1 MADVTFSDSGNHKIG
16 PLHSSSSPSH
26 VVILCVCSCYCNTTR
41 KVCSQLVG
49 GGAIFLCHLLL
60 STVCVCVCVYPG
72 QLDAAGLGVFT
83 NFWSY
88 ISEATK
94 AEDDDQSTWTLY
106 PPEVRWLLPP
116 SPPHHPHVMCPQTTA
131 SMGLPGRD
139 LLGDVSI
146 SFSKENSIIPHTI
159 GPKQKPPG
167 EVRGW
172 KGLHNVTVVTF
183 LPLPCPLQ
191 ECMVVFY
198 CNADNVRNKVA
209 QFVHQL
215 KHQSSVSVKGSI
227 MKV

>member
-1 MADVTFSDSGNHKIG
+1 ME
-16 PLHSSSSPSH
+16 
-26 VVILCVCSCYCNTTR
+26 
-41 KVCSQLVG
+41 
-49 GGAIFLCHLLL
+49 
-60 STVCVCVCVYPG
+60 G

-106 PPEVRWLLPP
+106 PPE
-116 SPPHHPHVMCPQTTA
+116 TTA

-146 SFSKENSIIPHTI
+146 SFSKENSIVPHTI

-167 EVRGW
+167 E
-172 KGLHNVTVVTF
+172 
-183 LPLPCPLQ
+183 

-215 KHQSSVSVKGSI
+215 KHQSSAGSPLLLIQMVESSFRADEAQWLSHHPSYTLLGTCIVAEVYGGGSVERCRGIVSGLGVDAYVSSSPQQGAAEVESFTQWVSARLAVLTRQQISKSMAEKLDSESMQSQPI
-227 MKV
+227 